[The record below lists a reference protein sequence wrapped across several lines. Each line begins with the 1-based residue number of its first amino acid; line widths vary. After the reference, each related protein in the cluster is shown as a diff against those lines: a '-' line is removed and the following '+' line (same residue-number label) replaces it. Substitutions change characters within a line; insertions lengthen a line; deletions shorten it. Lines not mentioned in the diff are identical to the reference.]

1 MSLDNDNCIET
12 NNRWEKLVELVLLSE
27 KEKEDSEYL
36 IKEFFKENTNLKSK
50 LQDSINSSRKKD
62 IEIEALKTKL
72 NEKIEKELGYEQKI
86 QRLETQL
93 SIADIS
99 MQQIIKNFNEIIKES
114 DLNVQLK
121 KLQKL
126 GYDCDLLGNY
136 FKQNIVINSSISKKI
151 KMSIEKLETQLK
163 K

>member
-1 MSLDNDNCIET
+1 M
-12 NNRWEKLVELVLLSE
+12 
-27 KEKEDSEYL
+27 
-36 IKEFFKENTNLKSK
+36 
-50 LQDSINSSRKKD
+50 
-62 IEIEALKTKL
+62 KTKL

-93 SIADIS
+93 CIADIS
-99 MQQIIKNFNEIIKES
+99 MQQIIKNFNETIKES

-126 GYDCDLLGNY
+126 SYDCDLLGNY

>member
-1 MSLDNDNCIET
+1 MSLGNDNCIET

-99 MQQIIKNFNEIIKES
+99 MQQIIKNFNETIKES

-126 GYDCDLLGNY
+126 SYDCDLLGNY

>member
-1 MSLDNDNCIET
+1 MSLGNDNCIET

-62 IEIEALKTKL
+62 IEIEAFKTKL

-99 MQQIIKNFNEIIKES
+99 MQQIIKNFNETIKES

-126 GYDCDLLGNY
+126 SYDCDLLGNY